1 MNSKASNPLLPAYLV
16 VGEDHLKRDRV
27 VEKMRIRLEKAGD
40 LSFNSDVFNG
50 AQDDIDLI
58 VSACKTL
65 PFASEKRLVTV
76 KDAHKLSK
84 GAQTKIVE
92 YIKNPLDTTVLL
104 LIADKLQKNNAM
116 YKSVASL
123 APHALID
130 CTPPAKREL
139 PSIVLK
145 MAKSHGI
152 TLTQDAALEL
162 IGLIGEDTI
171 HIDAELEK
179 LALSHFE
186 DRPLNANDVKG
197 MVARISEAK
206 PWELTD
212 AFGRR
217 DLKRCLDVM
226 ALMPTSSPYA
236 MLHQCVG
243 RLRDAMHAQH
253 LARTSPN
260 VSSALASEMKMQE
273 FRVRP
278 FVDAGRRW
286 SSEQLCRAIESS
298 LETERKMKSGADP
311 DAAFKDWLIASLT
324 E

>member
-1 MNSKASNPLLPAYLV
+1 MNSKSPNPLLPAYLV
-16 VGEDHLKRDRV
+16 VGEDYLKRDRV
-27 VEKMRIRLEKAGD
+27 IEKMHIRLEKAGD
-40 LSFNSDVFNG
+40 LSFNSDTFNG
-50 AQDDIDLI
+50 SQDDADLI

-76 KDAHKLSK
+76 KDAHKMPK
-84 GAQTKIVE
+84 GAQAKVVE
-92 YIKNPLDTTVLL
+92 YLKNPLDTTVLL
-104 LIADKLQKNNAM
+104 LVADKLQKNNAM

-123 APHALID
+123 APYALID
-130 CTPPAKREL
+130 CTPPTKREL
-139 PSIVLK
+139 PSIVVK

-152 TLTQDAALEL
+152 ALTQDAALEL

-217 DLKRCLDVM
+217 DLKRCLEVI
-226 ALMPTSSPYA
+226 ALMPSFSPHA

-253 LARTSPN
+253 MVKVSSNA
-260 VSSALASEMKMQE
+260 SSALASEMKMQE

-278 FVDAGRRW
+278 FIEAGRRW
-286 SSEQLCRAIESS
+286 SSEQLCRALESS
-298 LETERKMKSGADP
+298 LDTERKMKSGTDP

-324 E
+324 K